1 MLKIIL
7 ASPRGFCAGVK
18 RALEN
23 VEQVLAEYP
32 PPIYI
37 YHDIVHNTYVINDL
51 KKRGVVFVDSLD
63 DVPDNQVLVFSAHGV
78 SPEIEQAAIRKH
90 LKVIDAT
97 CPLVK
102 RIHHKVKNYLKEN
115 KLIVLIGHRGHPE
128 ITGTF
133 GQSRGKAHVVESFE
147 DIKDLPELQ
156 PGQSAAYLTQTTL
169 SHDDIAPVV
178 EKLKEKYPGIEG
190 NGDICYATTHRQQ
203 AVKDLAK
210 KCQLVIVI
218 GSKKSSN
225 SNRLCETARKCGVK
239 AMLIDS
245 PQDINIDE
253 LPKDGVIGLTAG
265 ASAPECLINKTIDF
279 LKNTGN
285 K

>member
-23 VEQVLAEYP
+23 VEQVLAKYP

-78 SPEIEQAAIRKH
+78 SPKIEQAAAEKH

-115 KLIVLIGHRGHPE
+115 KLIILIGHRGHPE
-128 ITGTF
+128 ITGTL
-133 GQSRGKAHVVESFE
+133 GQSHGKAHVVESFE

-156 PGQSAAYLTQTTL
+156 PEQSAAYLTQTTL
-169 SHDDIAPVV
+169 SNDDIAPVV
-178 EKLKEKYPGIEG
+178 EKLRDKYPDIEG

-203 AVKDLAK
+203 AVKELAK
-210 KCQLVIVI
+210 KCQLIIVI

-245 PQDINIDE
+245 PRDINVDE
-253 LPKDGVIGLTAG
+253 LPKNGVIGLTAG
-265 ASAPECLINKTIDF
+265 ASAPECLINETIDF
-279 LKNTGN
+279 LENIEK
-285 K
+285 